1 MNPIENQQFL
11 ELRKGARVVE
21 EDAHGEKVLQ
31 LPDGTYLKLFRR
43 KRLLTSA
50 ALYPYAQR
58 FADNTRRLALLGIPC
73 PHILAV
79 YRIASILRDAV
90 HYEPLPGQTI
100 RELLTEDNA
109 ELRVQLARFI
119 ATLHEHGIY
128 FRSLHLGNIVLTPAR
143 ALGLI
148 DVADLRCLDAPLSRR
163 MRLRN
168 FHHLLRYPQ
177 DSAWLLQDDA
187 LTFIQAYLAS
197 SSIQLKAEA
206 FWRQLGS
213 IGKSAP

>member
-1 MNPIENQQFL
+1 MNSIENQQFL
-11 ELRKGARVVE
+11 DLREGARVVE

-31 LPDGTYLKLFRR
+31 LPDGSYLKLFRR

-58 FADNTRRLALLGIPC
+58 FADNTRRLTHLGIPC
-73 PHILAV
+73 PRTLAV

-100 RELLTEDNA
+100 RQLLTEDNA
-109 ELRVQLARFI
+109 ELRLQLARFI
-119 ATLHEHGIY
+119 ANLHEHGVY
-128 FRSLHLGNIVLTPAR
+128 FRSLHLGNIVFTPTHT
-143 ALGLI
+143 LGLI
-148 DVADLRCLDAPLSRR
+148 DVADLRCLDGPLSRR

-168 FHHLLRYPQ
+168 FNHLLRYPQ
-177 DSAWLLQDDA
+177 DSAWLLEDNA
-187 LTFIQAYLAS
+187 LTFIETYLAS

-213 IGKSAP
+213 IGKPAP